1 MLPLLRTGLPRAR
14 AATLT
19 LPLPLRLTLSIA
31 LAACGD
37 KGDSGAIACEPGA
50 AEAGHLVGELDGAA
64 YDAPEATWTWS
75 GENLQINTATHEGW
89 HMTVVGK
96 ETDGGSVKAA
106 ADAGDYP
113 IEVKLSDAGGGFALA
128 YPASGSTYT
137 SDAGGGSLVFT
148 EIGAEAVGCVSFEA
162 SDGSET
168 VTLSGGAFRAVAF

>member
-1 MLPLLRTGLPRAR
+1 VAHDGGR
-14 AATLT
+14 
-19 LPLPLRLTLSIA
+19 
-31 LAACGD
+31 
-37 KGDSGAIACEPGA
+37 KGDRRR
-50 AEAGHLVGELDGAA
+50 
-64 YDAPEATWTWS
+64 
-75 GENLQINTATHEGW
+75 QREGRR
-89 HMTVVGK
+89 GRR
-96 ETDGGSVKAA
+96 G
-106 ADAGDYP
+106 YP